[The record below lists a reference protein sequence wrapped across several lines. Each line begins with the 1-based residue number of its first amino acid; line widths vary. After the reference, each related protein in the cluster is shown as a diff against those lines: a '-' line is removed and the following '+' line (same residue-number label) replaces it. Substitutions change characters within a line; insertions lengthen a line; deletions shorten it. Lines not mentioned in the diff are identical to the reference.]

1 MARYTP
7 VVAKIRLF
15 ASVRVAAGVGSD
27 TVPGTTVAEVL
38 DAANER
44 YGSDFAGVVQTCR
57 VWVNGEPAELDQSV
71 TDADEVAFLP
81 PVSGG

>member
-1 MARYTP
+1 M
-7 VVAKIRLF
+7 
-15 ASVRVAAGVGSD
+15 AAGVGSD
-27 TVPGTTVAEVL
+27 TVPGSTVGEVL

-57 VWVNGEPAELDQSV
+57 VWVNGEPAEMADPV
-71 TDADEVAFLP
+71 TDNDEVAFLP